1 MAKRY
6 RYAFVKKQEARKGKL
21 STGLAAASLVLFL
34 AAVMLACVFNGE
46 MGYIVGGISLFAMLL
61 SVYGF
66 IMGLLSFSETGRNHR
81 TSMIGSILNGMIMI
95 GLLGMYLLG
104 MTNI

>member
-6 RYAFVKKQEARKGKL
+6 RYAFVKKKEARKGKL

-34 AAVMLACVFNGE
+34 AAVMLACVFNGA

-81 TSMIGSILNGMIMI
+81 ASMIGSILNGMIMI
-95 GLLGMYLLG
+95 GWLGMYLLG